1 MKRKIY
7 DILKSMTK
15 NEKELIYNLL
25 KTASSFLYGFS
36 SPDFKENPV
45 FSDGEQK
52 SVPKSVMKHGY
63 GESAEKPESENSPKN
78 ASYTISPEKPEAE
91 QGTINTTNAENQ
103 NIQSVSLENI
113 AEKIRSCRKCVLSET
128 KTNTV
133 PGTGAKNPFV
143 LVIGEAPGEEE
154 DRQGLPFVG
163 PAGKLLDKMLSAISL
178 DRNTNC
184 YIANVVK
191 CRPPRNRDPEKE
203 ERNACRSYLD
213 AQIHVLKPKFIL
225 ALGKVAVRNL
235 FNIDGEFSLYPYRQR
250 LLEYNNIPM
259 VATYHPSALL
269 RNPDYKKPAWD
280 DLKFLRAELE
290 KTCPEYKAEYT
301 NTNQNQK

>member
-1 MKRKIY
+1 
-7 DILKSMTK
+7 MTK
-15 NEKELIYNLL
+15 TEKELIYNLL
-25 KTASSFLYGFS
+25 KTASSSLYGFS
-36 SPDFKENPV
+36 SPDFRQNPL
-45 FSDGEQK
+45 FSDDSQK
-52 SVPKSVMKHGY
+52 KQEPKQNLELKQNHKLQQNNEPQNHELQKNETSQ
-63 GESAEKPESENSPKN
+63 ES
-78 ASYTISPEKPEAE
+78 
-91 QGTINTTNAENQ
+91 G
-103 NIQSVSLENI
+103 QSVSLENI
-113 AEKIRSCRKCVLSET
+113 AEKIRSCRKCVLSAT
-128 KTNTV
+128 RTNTV

-191 CRPPRNRDPEKE
+191 CRPPRNRDPQKE
-203 ERNACRSYLD
+203 ERDACRSYLD
-213 AQIHVLKPKFIL
+213 AQIHILKPKFIL
-225 ALGKVAVRNL
+225 ALGKVAIRNL
-235 FNIDGEFSLYPYRQR
+235 FNIDGEFSLSPYRQR
-250 LLEYNNIPM
+250 LLEYNKIPM

-290 KTCPEYKAEYT
+290 KTCPEYK
-301 NTNQNQK
+301 NTD